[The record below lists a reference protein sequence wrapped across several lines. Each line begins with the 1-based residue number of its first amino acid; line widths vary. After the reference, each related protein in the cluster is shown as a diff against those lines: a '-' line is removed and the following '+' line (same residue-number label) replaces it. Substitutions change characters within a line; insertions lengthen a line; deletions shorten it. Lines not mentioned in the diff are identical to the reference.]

1 VEKVFHRFNDY
12 DTRSAGTE
20 EEARIKVTSGHIGWT
35 DIIFVMEKKHM
46 RRLKDKFEPLL
57 NDKKVWNLDIP
68 DDYGYMDEELIELLK
83 ARVADFIVSPD

>member
-1 VEKVFHRFNDY
+1 
-12 DTRSAGTE
+12 
-20 EEARIKVTSGHIGWT
+20 
-35 DIIFVMEKKHM
+35 M